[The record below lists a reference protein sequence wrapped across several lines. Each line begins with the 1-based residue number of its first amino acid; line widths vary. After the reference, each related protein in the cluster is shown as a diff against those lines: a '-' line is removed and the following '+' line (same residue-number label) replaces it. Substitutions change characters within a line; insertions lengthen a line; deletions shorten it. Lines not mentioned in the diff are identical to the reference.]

1 MSPNPAKEVAFSLQ
15 SALENR
21 GNIPYFSAMRSPTV
35 LPLRPFYLLRH
46 GESEYNA
53 RNIAAGGGV
62 DTPLTDIGRAQ
73 ARGLADVIGQLGIKP
88 SRIYHSHQ
96 SRARETAEIVNR
108 VFGLDILQSPNL
120 QEHMFGTWEG
130 IKWDDLQ
137 SRFAEGQEPEN
148 GETRAEFF
156 ERAGRGIRHVLE
168 TSPEDYPLIAAHG
181 GVFRAL
187 GGLYGVEIRHIGNC
201 ELRLFEPLSDVA
213 YFPWKMTQFKPSECG
228 QKLVSSE
235 IFPK

>member
-1 MSPNPAKEVAFSLQ
+1 MSEV
-15 SALENR
+15 
-21 GNIPYFSAMRSPTV
+21 I
-35 LPLRPFYLLRH
+35 LPSRPFYLLRH

-53 RNIAAGGGV
+53 LGIAAGGCV
-62 DTPLTDIGRAQ
+62 DTPLTDVGRAQ
-73 ARGLADVIGQLGIKP
+73 AQALADVISQLEIRP

-96 SRARETAEIVNR
+96 SRARETAEIINHA
-108 VFGLDILQSPNL
+108 FGLEMVQSPNL

-137 SRFAEGQEPEN
+137 RRFSDGLEPEG

-156 ERAGRGIRHVLE
+156 ERAGRGIRYVLE
-168 TSPEDYPLIAAHG
+168 NAPEDYPLIAAHG

-201 ELRLFEPLSDVA
+201 ELRLFDPVA
-213 YFPWKMTQFKPSECG
+213 EAASFPWKMTQFKPSACG
-228 QKLVSSE
+228 QKLVSSS
-235 IFPK
+235 IQPQ